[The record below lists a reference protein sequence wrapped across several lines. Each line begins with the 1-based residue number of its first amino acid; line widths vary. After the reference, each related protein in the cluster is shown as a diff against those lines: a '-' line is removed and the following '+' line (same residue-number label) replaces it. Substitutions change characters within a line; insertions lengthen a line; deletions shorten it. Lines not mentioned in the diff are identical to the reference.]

1 MKSEIKDN
9 LTNPLPSSL
18 VEEFFDRLHSEQYSQ
33 ETIAG
38 YRHAVQRLI
47 NVVVGDDLEWQ
58 MLTPAAAVALVK
70 PKARNA
76 GYRLKAFVRFLGE
89 KGIAAPPP
97 ALSKEELG
105 RNTLRA
111 EFEAYLRDERGMSER
126 TIRHASYMARR
137 FLAFRFG
144 EAQDQPGEIAV
155 KDISDF
161 LAAILDRKSPFRDKT
176 VSTHLRSFFG
186 FLFQTGKTRMNHAK
200 VVPRVAIRH
209 GTRLPRHLKQ
219 NDVEAVLE
227 QVRKAKSS
235 PRRDYAMLLLMAR
248 YGLRAPEVIAIQLDD
263 IDWRTAEILVRGKGQ
278 LHDRLPLLP
287 DVGAALEDYLQLER
301 RGQTRDLF
309 VSARP
314 PHKPFKDSQRLNQL
328 LRGAY
333 GKLGLKPPAPYVGSH
348 ILRHSLA
355 TNLLQKGASLNEIAD
370 TLRHRSRTTTLKY
383 ARLDV
388 EGLRTIAR
396 PWPTAEDAA

>member
-1 MKSEIKDN
+1 MKSIIETTASAQ
-9 LTNPLPSSL
+9 LSSSV
-18 VEEFFDRLHSEQYSQ
+18 VEEFCNRLRDEQYSHT
-33 ETIAG
+33 TITA
-38 YRHAVQRLI
+38 YRQVVRQLGNAIAVT
-47 NVVVGDDLEWQ
+47 GLEWQ
-58 MLTPAAAVALVK
+58 ALTPEASVILVK
-70 PKARNA
+70 PAAKNA
-76 GYRLKAFVRFLGE
+76 AYRLKKFVRFLAE

-97 ALSKEELG
+97 VPSEAELARNALRG
-105 RNTLRA
+105 
-111 EFEAYLRDERGMSER
+111 EFEVYLRTQRGMSEH

-144 EAQDQPGEIAV
+144 NTQDRPGEIAV

-161 LAAILDRKSPFRDKT
+161 LAEILDRTSPFRDKT

-186 FLFQTGKTRMNHAK
+186 FLFQTGRTRTNLSK

-209 GTRLPRHLKQ
+209 GTRLPRHFKQ
-219 NDVEAVLE
+219 EDVEAVLE
-227 QVRKAKSS
+227 NVRKVKGS
-235 PRRDYAMLLLMAR
+235 PKRDYAMLLLMAR
-248 YGLRAPEVIAIQLDD
+248 YGLRAPEVIAIQIED
-263 IDWRTAEILVRGKGQ
+263 IDWRTAEILVRGKGH

-287 DVGAALEDYLQLER
+287 DVGEALADYLQSER
-301 RGQTRDLF
+301 RAQTRDLF

-314 PHKPFKDSQRLNQL
+314 PHRPFKDSQRLNHL

-333 GKLGLKPPAPYVGSH
+333 GRLGLKPPAPYIGSH

-355 TNLLQKGASLNEIAD
+355 TNLLEKGAPLNEIAD

>member
-1 MKSEIKDN
+1 MKSEIRNTAAQK
-9 LTNPLPSSL
+9 LPSSL
-18 VEEFFDRLHSEQYSQ
+18 VEEFFERLRSERYSQ
-33 ETIAG
+33 NTIGG
-38 YRHAVQRLI
+38 YRHAVQNLSEA
-47 NVVVGDDLEWQ
+47 VAEKGLEWQ
-58 MLTPAAAVALVK
+58 TLTPDDAVALVK
-70 PKARNA
+70 PKSRNA

-89 KGIAAPPP
+89 KGIAAPLPGSSE
-97 ALSKEELG
+97 AELA
-105 RNTLRA
+105 RNALRA
-111 EFEAYLRDERGMSER
+111 EFEAYLRTQRAMSER

-161 LAAILDRKSPFRDKT
+161 LAHVLDRKSAFRDKT
-176 VSTHLRSFFG
+176 LSTHLRSFFG
-186 FLFQTGKTRMNHAK
+186 FLFQTGKTRTNLAK

-209 GTRLPRHLKQ
+209 GARLPRHLKQ
-219 NDVEAVLE
+219 DDVEAVLE
-227 QVRKAKSS
+227 DARKAKSS
-235 PRRDYAMLLLMAR
+235 PKRDYAMLLLMAR
-248 YGLRAPEVIAIQLDD
+248 YGLRAPEVVAIQLED
-263 IDWRTAEILVRGKGQ
+263 IDWRAAEIIVRGKGQ

-287 DVGAALEDYLQLER
+287 DVGAALADYLQSER
-301 RGQTRDLF
+301 RGQIRDLF

-333 GKLGLKPPAPYVGSH
+333 GRLGLKPPVPYVGSH
-348 ILRHSLA
+348 VLRHSLA
-355 TNLLQKGASLNEIAD
+355 TNLLEKGASLNEIAD

-396 PWPTAEDAA
+396 PWPTAEDVA